1 MNWASLAEQ
10 LGGGASD
17 EERLAAER
25 RQQANDAHEAWAGP
39 MRKRWRARDDA
50 EELYLRRASE
60 MAAHQMLDEA
70 GIPAGELSLNGR
82 IAKALDLRYD
92 RAAPASEETT
102 PKKGKGKARE
112 VRALLR
118 KLPRGPWPVASS
130 GLSLDV
136 GDIRVRFEGGSREA
150 RLALAQWVS
159 MSRAVVELDA
169 PPAPRNDRSER

>member
-17 EERLAAER
+17 GERLAAER

-70 GIPAGELSLNGR
+70 GVPAGELSLNGR
-82 IAKALDLRYD
+82 IAKALDLRYGC
-92 RAAPASEETT
+92 ASEETT
-102 PKKGKGKARE
+102 PKKGKGKASE
-112 VRALLR
+112 ARALLR
-118 KLPRGPWPVASS
+118 KLPKTPWPVASS

-150 RLALAQWVS
+150 RLTLAQWFS
-159 MSRAVVELDA
+159 MSRAVVEALLG
-169 PPAPRNDRSER
+169 RRKR

>member
-1 MNWASLAEQ
+1 MNWVSLAEQ

-17 EERLAAER
+17 EERLVAER

-70 GIPAGELSLNGR
+70 GVPAGELSLNGR

-102 PKKGKGKARE
+102 RARARGRPSRRE
-112 VRALLR
+112 RCSASCPGGRGLWRRAACR
-118 KLPRGPWPVASS
+118 STWATSGCASRAARGRRASRS
-130 GLSLDV
+130 RS
-136 GDIRVRFEGGSREA
+136 GSR
-150 RLALAQWVS
+150 
-159 MSRAVVELDA
+159 
-169 PPAPRNDRSER
+169 